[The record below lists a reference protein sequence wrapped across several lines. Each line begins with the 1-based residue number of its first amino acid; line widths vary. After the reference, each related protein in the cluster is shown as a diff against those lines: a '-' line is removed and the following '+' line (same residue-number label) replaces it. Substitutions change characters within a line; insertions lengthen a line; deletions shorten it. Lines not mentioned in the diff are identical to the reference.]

1 MSALAIPTNIRLGLN
16 GLQGKQP
23 RSIPWGISDE
33 GKMFY
38 SIGTWHRVAE
48 KEKMDME
55 LMFRGIRAPSIR
67 KALSIPVTL

>member
-1 MSALAIPTNIRLGLN
+1 
-16 GLQGKQP
+16 
-23 RSIPWGISDE
+23 
-33 GKMFY
+33 
-38 SIGTWHRVAE
+38 VAE

>member
-1 MSALAIPTNIRLGLN
+1 L
-16 GLQGKQP
+16 
-23 RSIPWGISDE
+23 GISDE

-38 SIGTWHRVAE
+38 SIGTWQRVAE